1 MSRDWGAGGPHL
13 QPVTV
18 ESSTQAGPAGDILPT
33 FFLPPAVH
41 TLWHIIL
48 PELLQHTPPPPC
60 AALWE

>member
-1 MSRDWGAGGPHL
+1 MSRDWGAEGPHL

-48 PELLQHTPPPPC
+48 TALMQHQAYPAPC
-60 AALWE
+60 CAGE